1 MNNYIYTEEY
11 GFELSTVY
19 KNFYRLDDS
28 TEVSNLHHFLDI
40 YPEKKRQEI
49 ISDIMNY
56 NIALRDIIV
65 QVFTEKYNI
74 TLKAIR
80 SIDGKEFI
88 VFVKK
93 PYFAYSE
100 AEKNLSRQ
108 ELKDI
113 VGKEIKTLTGK
124 MVMVKYFSIIQE
136 YEFVEEPY

>member
-19 KNFYRLDDS
+19 KNFYRLNDS
-28 TEVSNLHHFLDI
+28 TEVPNLHHFLDI

-93 PYFAYSE
+93 SYFAYSE
-100 AEKNLSRQ
+100 SEKNLSRQ